1 MFQKICQIASLL
13 SLFLTLSM
21 LGGSYYAY
29 RFVTSEQF
37 KARVMNEVLDNVQGM
52 MPEVLDNALP
62 DMTETSLPIQSK
74 KLEAEKILDEIT
86 RTILMI
92 EGGIQFGQL
101 ALKKSEST
109 NQPSGTVE
117 LGRSQG
123 KTSSKSKA

>member
-1 MFQKICQIASLL
+1 MKQI
-13 SLFLTLSM
+13 TEKQI
-21 LGGSYYAY
+21 
-29 RFVTSEQF
+29 VEW
-37 KARVMNEVLDNVQGM
+37 KAELNVQK
-52 MPEVLDNALP
+52 
-62 DMTETSLPIQSK
+62 QK

>member
-1 MFQKICQIASLL
+1 MKQI
-13 SLFLTLSM
+13 TEKQI
-21 LGGSYYAY
+21 
-29 RFVTSEQF
+29 VEW
-37 KARVMNEVLDNVQGM
+37 KAELNVQK
-52 MPEVLDNALP
+52 
-62 DMTETSLPIQSK
+62 QK

-117 LGRSQG
+117 LGQPQG
-123 KTSSKSKA
+123 KTSSKSKGSST

>member
-1 MFQKICQIASLL
+1 MKEQTQKQI
-13 SLFLTLSM
+13 
-21 LGGSYYAY
+21 
-29 RFVTSEQF
+29 VEW
-37 KARVMNEVLDNVQGM
+37 KAELNVQK
-52 MPEVLDNALP
+52 
-62 DMTETSLPIQSK
+62 QK

-92 EGGIQFGQL
+92 EGGIQFGEI

-117 LGRSQG
+117 LGQPQG

>member
-1 MFQKICQIASLL
+1 MKQI
-13 SLFLTLSM
+13 TEKQI
-21 LGGSYYAY
+21 
-29 RFVTSEQF
+29 VEW
-37 KARVMNEVLDNVQGM
+37 KAELNVQR
-52 MPEVLDNALP
+52 
-62 DMTETSLPIQSK
+62 QK

-92 EGGIQFGQL
+92 EGGIQFGEI
-101 ALKKSEST
+101 ALRKSEST

>member
-1 MFQKICQIASLL
+1 MKQI
-13 SLFLTLSM
+13 TEKQI
-21 LGGSYYAY
+21 
-29 RFVTSEQF
+29 VEW
-37 KARVMNEVLDNVQGM
+37 KAELNVQK
-52 MPEVLDNALP
+52 
-62 DMTETSLPIQSK
+62 QK
-74 KLEAEKILDEIT
+74 KVQAEQALDEIT

-92 EGGIQFGQL
+92 EGGIQFGEI